1 MIIRRINE
9 VIIGRLDHK
18 FQELIDMKLN
28 KRSMLI

>member
-18 FQELIDMKLN
+18 FQRLVDVKLN
-28 KRSMLI
+28 KRSIL